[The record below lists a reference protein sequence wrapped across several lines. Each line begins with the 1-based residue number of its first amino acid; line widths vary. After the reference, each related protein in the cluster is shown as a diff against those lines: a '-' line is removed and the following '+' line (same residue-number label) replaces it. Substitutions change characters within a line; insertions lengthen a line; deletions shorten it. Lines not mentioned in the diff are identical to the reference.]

1 MEKEFLTKGR
11 IKADLQ
17 QKALRIVPS
26 CLLLFLFIGIACLF
40 AKNFFEKNYV
50 PLLIFIIFFGGC
62 LVIGLILNI
71 VKIVSILNAV
81 SNNKF
86 ILRSDF
92 VTEKFYK
99 ISGKRYVLNRPYTL
113 VFANSGNYRILNG
126 TYYKWSKQHTMSER
140 KVYDSTALN
149 DDFYIITIKKDVVLA
164 YNKNFFELEE

>member
-1 MEKEFLTKGR
+1 MEKELLTKGR

-17 QKALRIVPS
+17 QQALRIVPS
-26 CLLLFLFIGIACLF
+26 CLLLFLFIGVFCLF
-40 AKNFFEKNYV
+40 TKNFLEKEYV
-50 PLLIFIIFFGGC
+50 FLSVFSIFFGGC

-92 VTEKFYK
+92 VTNKLYK
-99 ISGKRYVLNRPYTL
+99 KIGRRYTVGRPYTL
-113 VFANSGNYRILNG
+113 VFANNGNYRVLNG

-140 KVYDSTALN
+140 KVYDSTDLR
-149 DDFYIITIKKDVVLA
+149 DEFYVICVKKEIALA
-164 YNKNFFELEE
+164 YNKKYFELEE